1 MIIELVGPPSSG
13 KTTLINNLNN
23 SNSFNFVFREDFKK
37 NKLLYFVRISNLKI
51 VFEIYLKIFLLKGL
65 SFKNK
70 MFYSKHL
77 SKKVILINSYNSESE
92 MLIPDEGL
100 ISIYLS
106 ILSIHEVS
114 IFKIIKQIL
123 NHHNYLCIF
132 IEVDSTTLN
141 KRLQDRGFPEGWSK
155 RKIITTNMNEYKKYF
170 QIQQKFKLEYSALK
184 DIEEIKVKFFE
195 IDNNFEINSGL
206 KKIVS
211 IIKNL

>member
-1 MIIELVGPPSSG
+1 
-13 KTTLINNLNN
+13 
-23 SNSFNFVFREDFKK
+23 
-37 NKLLYFVRISNLKI
+37 
-51 VFEIYLKIFLLKGL
+51 
-65 SFKNK
+65 

-155 RKIITTNMNEYKKYF
+155 RKI
-170 QIQQKFKLEYSALK
+170 KLIFRHY
-184 DIEEIKVKFFE
+184 VC
-195 IDNNFEINSGL
+195 
-206 KKIVS
+206 
-211 IIKNL
+211 

>member
-184 DIEEIKVKFFE
+184 DTEEIKVKFFE